1 MLMEANDFGSFLAI
15 VPTGWTVGSDDEL
28 IAVHPPDGDS
38 YIQVSIYRGPDGHV
52 PSSEELWDFAE
63 ESLEAS
69 WGVMASSIRSADGGF
84 ALDAEGPTDVG
95 GAVVAFRLWPGRLL
109 FATFYHSSESARY
122 AGDARAFMASLRANA
137 S

>member
-1 MLMEANDFGSFLAI
+1 MLMDATDFGSFLAI

-28 IAVHPPDGDS
+28 IAVYPPDGES
-38 YIQVSIYRGPDGHV
+38 YIQVSTYRGPDGHV

-69 WGVMASSIRSADGGF
+69 WGVTASSIRSADGGF
-84 ALDAEGPTDVG
+84 ALDADGATDVG

-109 FATFYHSSESARY
+109 FATFYHSAESARY
-122 AGDARAFMASLRANA
+122 ADDASAFMASLR
-137 S
+137 SISS